1 MMIRANSISNYHV
14 YNLLQMLEKTE
25 CMGEG
30 ENEVVISQNT
40 LLAQI
45 VSLTNLISTVA
56 GRKMEA
62 QGI

>member
-1 MMIRANSISNYHV
+1 
-14 YNLLQMLEKTE
+14 MLEKAE

-56 GRKMEA
+56 CRKMEA
-62 QGI
+62 EGV

>member
-1 MMIRANSISNYHV
+1 
-14 YNLLQMLEKTE
+14 
-25 CMGEG
+25 MGEG

-56 GRKMEA
+56 GLRKES
-62 QGI
+62 QEI

>member
-1 MMIRANSISNYHV
+1 
-14 YNLLQMLEKTE
+14 
-25 CMGEG
+25 MGEG

-56 GRKMEA
+56 GQKKDS
-62 QGI
+62 QDI